1 MKKPLKSISAFL
13 ILFFISTGAF
23 AQLQS
28 PEEFLGYELGDRYTP
43 HHRVF
48 SYVTHVAENSDLVTI
63 HKYGETYELRE
74 LVYLVVTSEE
84 NHSNIEEIRLNN
96 LKLTGL
102 EEGEATDNQKA
113 ITWLSYNVHGN
124 ETNSS
129 EAAMKTLYELVDPS
143 NRESKAWLNDSV
155 VIIDPMINPDGR
167 DRYVNWFNGMIGTE
181 YNPNPIARELNEP
194 WPGGRSNHY
203 YFDMNR
209 DWAWQTQVETQQ
221 RIAVYQQ
228 WMPHVHVDFH
238 EMGYNSPYYF
248 APAAKPYHNVI
259 TDWQAEFQ
267 TTIGKNHTKYFDENN
282 WLYYTREVFDLFYP
296 SYGDTWPTYNGAIG
310 MTYEKAGG
318 GSAGAAVLT
327 QEGDTLTLKDRL
339 THHHVA
345 GISTIEVTAVNAERV
360 VSEFTNY
367 FNNAAN
373 DPAGAYKS
381 FVIKADN
388 NPDKVHHL
396 LTFLDSQKIR
406 YGTAGSSRNTNAYNF
421 KTGENERVSISE
433 DDIVV
438 SVYQPQGQLARVFF
452 EPNPELADSLTYDIT
467 TWEAHYRFGLDGFAL
482 ESNINP
488 EENISADDFRN
499 SEVSGADEPYAY
511 VTDWNS
517 MDDARFL
524 AEITQKGVKSRFSK
538 VDFEI
543 EGQSFKKGSLII
555 LRGNNAH
562 LDDSFDEIVRSAA
575 DNHSRDLFGAST
587 GFVTSGSDFGSNN
600 VSYIEKP
607 EVAVLMGEGTSSL
620 SAGEV
625 WHYFDQQLRYPT
637 TLIDSDDFMRADL
650 SDYNS
655 LVLPSGFYNG
665 VLTDSAIEKISS
677 WVRSGGNLIL
687 IGNANR
693 SFTGRNG
700 FQLTQKQVESSEP
713 TTEELL
719 VSYGDRSRRS
729 ISTTTSGS
737 AYEVTLDTSHP
748 LAFGYDEKYYTLKLS
763 ANSYSYLDGGWNIG
777 TVQKNAYRSGFV
789 GDKATSQ
796 IENSLS
802 YGVQD
807 YGRGQVVYMIE
818 NPLFRGFWE
827 NGKLMVAN
835 SIFFVGN

>member
-43 HHRVF
+43 HHRVL

-259 TDWQAEFQ
+259 TDWQTEFQ
-267 TTIGKNHTKYFDENN
+267 TTIGKNHTKYFDENS

-406 YGTAGSSRNTNAYNF
+406 YGTAGSNRNTNAYNF

-488 EENISADDFRN
+488 EENISPDDYRN

-511 VTDWNS
+511 VTDWDS

-543 EGQSFKKGSLII
+543 EGQIFKKGSLII

-562 LDDSFDEIVRSAA
+562 LEDSFDEIVRAAA

-637 TLIDSDDFMRADL
+637 TLIDTDDFMRADL

-693 SFTGRNG
+693 SFTSRNG

-719 VSYGDRSRRS
+719 ASYGERSRRS

-737 AYEVTLDTSHP
+737 AYEVTLDTTHP
-748 LAFGYDEKYYTLKLS
+748 LAFGYDEEYYTLKLS
-763 ANSYSYLDGGWNIG
+763 ANSYSYLDDGWNIG
-777 TVQKNAYRSGFV
+777 TVRENAYRSGFV
-789 GDKATSQ
+789 GEEATSQ

-807 YGRGQVVYMIE
+807 YGSGQVVYMIE